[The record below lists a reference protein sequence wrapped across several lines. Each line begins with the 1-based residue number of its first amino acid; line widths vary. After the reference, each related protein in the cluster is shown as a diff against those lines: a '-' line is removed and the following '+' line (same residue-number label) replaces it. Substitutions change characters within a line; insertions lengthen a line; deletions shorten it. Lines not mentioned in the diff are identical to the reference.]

1 METMIAIF
9 STFYQVGFWSLLP
22 WKTDWSK
29 FNSIWFY
36 GGIAYSRFLSIE
48 VGLYESSENTK

>member
-22 WKTDWSK
+22 QNTQWIK
-29 FNSIWFY
+29 FIGADFTMEFPFSIL
-36 GGIAYSRFLSIE
+36 REIE
-48 VGLYESSENTK
+48 